1 MDKRV
6 PAATGEFLIVRHIP
20 REDKEVTVSG
30 IVIPRESR
38 ERDGDIVFLA
48 QGEIISF
55 GSKVKDINAKVG
67 DMVFYNP
74 FDSQS
79 YVIGDNKYDA
89 VHCALVKATL
99 PCEDIS

>member
-1 MDKRV
+1 MDKRI
-6 PAATGEFLIVRHIP
+6 PIATGEFLIVRHIP
-20 REDKEVTVSG
+20 REDKEVTSTG

-55 GSKVKDINAKVG
+55 GSKVVDVNAKVG

-79 YVIGDNKYDA
+79 YIINDNKYDA
-89 VHCALVKATL
+89 VHYTLVKAVL
-99 PCEDIS
+99 PCEK